1 MRKLIFVIWMV
12 CGAIL
17 VMAQDVRKELKTDVN
32 RSAGIY
38 YALPVSKPCQDTP
51 APAGKKPFYINH
63 YGCPASFYL
72 EKPHEYKKPLDIL
85 AKADSLGKLSKLGR
99 DVLRR
104 LELVYHDALHRS
116 GEMKDE
122 GGRICATGSGTFPRD
137 VCRQ

>member
-1 MRKLIFVIWMV
+1 MRKLLFVIWMV

-72 EKPHEYKKPLDIL
+72 EKPHDYKKPLDLL

-99 DVLRR
+99 DAVL
-104 LELVYHDALHRS
+104 VA
-116 GEMKDE
+116 
-122 GGRICATGSGTFPRD
+122 
-137 VCRQ
+137 